1 MKSFFVPLRSTQKD
15 FKNIVLYLVFIF
27 YLNWV
32 TSIYNAE
39 FFLHIT
45 KSRLEFFFLKSAF
58 IFFIFPF
65 VSVRIPQVAQNRP
78 KASMVFYLF
87 FSSSKHEKSPY
98 LRALRHCHLF
108 CQCMMSCDY
117 KIDECIFAYVSD
129 KNAVMG
135 NHHCIK
141 NYFTIFSITQSCF
154 FVSLL

>member
-1 MKSFFVPLRSTQKD
+1 MDKQQKRLYFF
-15 FKNIVLYLVFIF
+15 Y
-27 YLNWV
+27 
-32 TSIYNAE
+32 IY
-39 FFLHIT
+39 
-45 KSRLEFFFLKSAF
+45 KKGRLEFFFLKSAS
-58 IFFIFPF
+58 IFFLFSF
-65 VSVRIPQVAQNRP
+65 VSVRILQVAQNRP